1 MLAQLEVVYRG
12 TVLIIEDVP
21 SWAELLATL
30 VEEEGFRSVKA
41 ETAAEGMDRFVEHQP
56 SVVLLDWVLPD
67 APGIELC
74 RRLRSI
80 DPLVTIVFISGRA
93 DEASMVR
100 GLDAG
105 ADDFVVKPVQ
115 HGELIARIEA
125 HMRKLAAATEHSRH
139 APAAAGQVER
149 LPADGQVVHLGDV
162 EIDLAAREVFV
173 EGRPVALGRLEYGLL
188 ELLARNAGQAIS
200 RDLIMERVY
209 GFDAEVPS
217 DRVDILVRR
226 LRIKLGDG
234 PGRAGQIVAVHGFGY
249 RLERRRADR
258 QMVSDRVIQ
267 AFD

>member
-1 MLAQLEVVYRG
+1 LEVVYRG
-12 TVLIIEDVP
+12 TVLIIDDVA

-30 VEEEGFRSVKA
+30 VEEEGFRPVKA
-41 ETAAEGMDRFVEHQP
+41 ESAAEGMDRFIEHQP

-74 RRLRSI
+74 RRLRSL

-93 DEASMVR
+93 DEASIVR

-125 HMRKLAAATEHSRH
+125 HMRKLAAATAQSRH
-139 APAAAGQVER
+139 PSTPAGHVER
-149 LPADGQVVHLGDV
+149 MDPAEEMVRLADV

-188 ELLARNAGQAIS
+188 ELLVRNAGQAIS
-200 RDLIMERVY
+200 RDQIMERVY
-209 GFDAEVPS
+209 GFDADVPS

-226 LRIKLGDG
+226 LRIKLGEG

-249 RLERRRADR
+249 RLERRRNADR
-258 QMVSDRVIQ
+258 QVLAARAVRALD
-267 AFD
+267 

>member
-1 MLAQLEVVYRG
+1 LEVVSRG
-12 TVLIIEDVP
+12 TVLIIDDVAT
-21 SWAELLATL
+21 WAELLATL
-30 VEEEGFRSVKA
+30 VEEEGFRSIKA
-41 ETAAEGMDRFVEHQP
+41 ETAAEGMDRFIEQQP

-115 HGELIARIEA
+115 HRELIARIEA
-125 HMRKLAAATEHSRH
+125 HMRKLAAATEQIRH
-139 APAAAGQVER
+139 QAVPAGDADG
-149 LPADGQVVHLGDV
+149 LNGDGQVVRLGEV

-173 EGRPVALGRLEYGLL
+173 EGKPVALGRLEYGLL

-200 RDLIMERVY
+200 RDQIMERVY
-209 GFDAEVPS
+209 GFDADVPS

-249 RLERRRADR
+249 RLERGRGDK
-258 QMVSDRVIQ
+258 QVVPDRVVQ
-267 AFD
+267 AVD